1 MCQDQDPE
9 DETRR
14 QELASEGDFSPQ
26 VDEENLKPTGE
37 VPGSQRTSLSSQNRD
52 TRSGLGLAVGPMS
65 ACLILEIR
73 ESRKWRTA
81 LVIPSP
87 DCIQVLCPFRLRVSE
102 ASL

>member
-1 MCQDQDPE
+1 MCQDLETQR

-26 VDEENLKPTGE
+26 VDEENLKPTG
-37 VPGSQRTSLSSQNRD
+37 GQGAKDIAHLQSRD

-73 ESRKWRTA
+73 KAGNGER
-81 LVIPSP
+81 P
-87 DCIQVLCPFRLRVSE
+87 
-102 ASL
+102 